1 MSDTS
6 NIFTASVK
14 IITTLLD
21 IAKQNLEYLISIGR
35 LSQEDGDQIMNE
47 MESRF
52 REGQKQYEQSLK
64 TIIKGVSQAVS
75 GFREDEQEIKTQ
87 KLEERIKS
95 LELKVSLLVKEIQT
109 LREEAAKSASTRQRK
124 RKTPVKKT
132 EDEHLI

>member
-21 IAKQNLEYLISIGR
+21 IAKENLEYLISIGR
-35 LSQEDGDQIMNE
+35 LSQEDGERILDE
-47 MESRF
+47 METRF

-64 TIIKGVSQAVS
+64 TIINGVSQAVS
-75 GFREDEQEIKTQ
+75 RFREDEEEAKTQ
-87 KLEERIKS
+87 KLEGRIKS

-109 LREEAAKSASTRQRK
+109 LRLEAEKSASPAKPK
-124 RKTPVKKT
+124 RKAPVKKI
-132 EDEHLI
+132 EGKHLI